1 MSWMFI
7 GLFCSVELGLPCC
20 ILQ

>member
-1 MSWMFI
+1 MFI